1 MFEFVTRLFGSKTN
15 TPAPADAQPLPAPMP
30 PAAANENDGATSASE
45 WLGDRVSSVLRG
57 TFGSVDVVRYDGNGA
72 PLTEKF
78 IVKNARI
85 ESQGERSSHG
95 FSGRAISINGENDN
109 IQHGTRVSLH
119 LGLNHPA
126 EDYEKIS
133 RYKAFI
139 QVMQR
144 IPGVGE
150 HLVTK
155 PASAENPPTLGDI
168 WAHLEPLLLKLQ
180 AEKKLSAHEFG
191 MIKEYYAAHKG
202 KPDAAEYWPAIEAH
216 HYGERLTVSVNC
228 QKLPGD
234 ETATEEPDVKI
245 NEWLAKHHDHILAK
259 VKEKALASG
268 AVKPGELDQLAMIA
282 SANGW
287 NIGVHFGTPP
297 AVTTDQQTG
306 KPLTPEQLVEKMTKT
321 PLANVNKDKLAKIF
335 EEVLL
340 EPGEGMEMP
349 PFLPRILS
357 GSILK
362 DILHHRAPND
372 PAIDAVLKPFE
383 MFKSVQDTKAEE
395 QSNAS
400 QHKIVIEA
408 PRVEKAHDGTPELVM
423 DFELPPEMSVHQLMT
438 NIANGKHV
446 IQTGAR
452 PQAGSHAAGVK
463 VANDLGASTGA
474 GIAA

>member
-1 MFEFVTRLFGSKTN
+1 MFESVKRFFGFSPS
-15 TPAPADAQPLPAPMP
+15 TPAAADAQPVPTEMP
-30 PAAANENDGATSASE
+30 PAAANENDEAATASE
-45 WLGDRVSSVLRG
+45 WLSDRVSGVLRG
-57 TFGSVDVVRYDGNGA
+57 TFGSVDVLRYDGNGT
-72 PLTEKF
+72 PITEKF
-78 IVKNARI
+78 MVKNARI
-85 ESQGERSSHG
+85 ESHEGPGSHG
-95 FSGRAISINGENDN
+95 YGGHAISIRGENDN
-109 IQHGTRVSLH
+109 IQHGSRVSLH
-119 LGLNHPA
+119 LALNHPA
-126 EDYEKIS
+126 DDYEKIS

-150 HLVTK
+150 HLAPK
-155 PASAENPPTLGDI
+155 PANAENPPTFGDI
-168 WAHLEPLLLKLQ
+168 WTKLEPLLVKLQ

-202 KPDAAEYWPAIEAH
+202 KPDTAEYWPAIEAYH
-216 HYGERLTVSVNC
+216 HGEKLAIHVNC

-234 ETATEEPDVKI
+234 ENATEEPDAKI
-245 NEWLAKHHDHILAK
+245 NEWLTKHHDHLLAK
-259 VKEKALASG
+259 VKEKALATG
-268 AVKPGELDQLAMIA
+268 AVKPGELDQLAMVA

-287 NIGVHFGTPP
+287 NIGVNFGTPP

-306 KPLTPEQLVEKMTKT
+306 QPLTPEQLVEKMTKT
-321 PLANVNKDKLAKIF
+321 PLANVNKEKLAKIF

-372 PAIDAVLKPFE
+372 PTIDAVLKPFE
-383 MFKSVQDTKAEE
+383 MFKSPQDKKAEE
-395 QSNAS
+395 QNNAN

-408 PRVEKAHDGTPELVM
+408 PRVVEGRDGTPELVM

-463 VANDLGASTGA
+463 AANDVEAKGA